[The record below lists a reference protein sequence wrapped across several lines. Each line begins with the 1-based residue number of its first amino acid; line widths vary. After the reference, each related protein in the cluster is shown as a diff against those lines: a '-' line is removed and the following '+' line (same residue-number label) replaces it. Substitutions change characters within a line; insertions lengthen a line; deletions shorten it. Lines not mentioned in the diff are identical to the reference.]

1 MWIIVYF
8 TPLLPFV
15 VGWLLLLFTEQFFA
29 LSLVNGVAQL
39 VLFAFVVCLPTWRT
53 GRMSYVDIGWPWG
66 LTVIGILTWIYGE
79 GDSLRVAIVS
89 IAYIFA
95 GSRMGLG
102 AIKLLISGHLDKE
115 LPRYEFQKK
124 RWSKAGK
131 TNTALAMQ
139 IEAIVQ
145 GVANAAFLA
154 FPAFIIASNPSE
166 EISIFEIIGIVIWLA
181 SFIMESVADAQ
192 KLKFLR
198 AMKKS
203 GARNTVCNI
212 GLWQYSR
219 HPNYFAEWM
228 VWNALVIASIP
239 SWLQLYPNMSVI
251 IFVLLGVGLLMTS
264 RIMYVTL
271 VTYTGAVPA
280 EYYSVQKRPAYK
292 DYQQTTNMFFPGPT
306 KLNYISFKITS
317 TKDSRKSP
325 AK

>member
-15 VGWLLLLFTEQFFA
+15 AGWLLLLVTEQFFA

-317 TKDSRKSP
+317 TKD
-325 AK
+325 

>member
-1 MWIIVYF
+1 MWRIVYF
-8 TPLLPFV
+8 TPLFPFV
-15 VGWLLLLFTEQFFA
+15 AGWLLLLVTEKFFA
-29 LSLVNGVAQL
+29 LSLVNGVTQL

-53 GRMSYVDIGWPWG
+53 GRMSYVDVGWPWG
-66 LTVIGILTWIYGE
+66 LTIIGILTWIYGE

-102 AIKLLISGHLDKE
+102 AIKLLISGHLNKE

-124 RWSKAGK
+124 RWIKAGK

-145 GVANAAFLA
+145 GVANASFLA
-154 FPAFIIASNPSE
+154 FPAFIIASNPIK
-166 EISIFEIIGIVIWLA
+166 EINIFEVIGIVIWLA
-181 SFIMESVADAQ
+181 SFTMESVADAQ

-203 GARNTVCNI
+203 GAHNTVCNI

-271 VTYTGAVPA
+271 VTYTGVVPA
-280 EYYSVQKRPAYK
+280 EYYSLQKRPAYK

-306 KLNYISFKITS
+306 KLN
-317 TKDSRKSP
+317 
-325 AK
+325 

>member
-8 TPLLPFV
+8 TPLIPFV
-15 VGWLLLLFTEQFFA
+15 AGWLLLLVTEQFFA

-317 TKDSRKSP
+317 TKD
-325 AK
+325 

>member
-15 VGWLLLLFTEQFFA
+15 AGWLLLLVTEQFFA

-306 KLNYISFKITS
+306 KLNNISFKITS
-317 TKDSRKSP
+317 TKD
-325 AK
+325 

>member
-15 VGWLLLLFTEQFFA
+15 SGWLLLLVTEQFFA

-66 LTVIGILTWIYGE
+66 LTIIGILTWMYGE
-79 GDSLRVAIVS
+79 GDSLRIAIVS

-95 GSRMGLG
+95 GSRMGIG

-124 RWSKAGK
+124 RWRKAGK

-154 FPAFIIASNPSE
+154 FPAFIIASNLME
-166 EISIFEIIGIVIWLA
+166 EISIFEIIGIVIWLT

-317 TKDSRKSP
+317 TKD
-325 AK
+325 

>member
-8 TPLLPFV
+8 IPLLPFV
-15 VGWLLLLFTEQFFA
+15 AGWLLLLVTEQFFA

-317 TKDSRKSP
+317 TKD
-325 AK
+325 

>member
-8 TPLLPFV
+8 TPLIPFV

-124 RWSKAGK
+124 RWIKAGK

-154 FPAFIIASNPSE
+154 FPAFIIASNPME

-251 IFVLLGVGLLMTS
+251 IFVLLGVGLLMIS

-306 KLNYISFKITS
+306 KLNNISFKITS
-317 TKDSRKSP
+317 TKD
-325 AK
+325 

>member
-8 TPLLPFV
+8 TPLIPFV
-15 VGWLLLLFTEQFFA
+15 AGWLLLLVTEQFFA

-154 FPAFIIASNPSE
+154 FPGFIIASNPSE

-212 GLWQYSR
+212 GLWKYSR
-219 HPNYFAEWM
+219 HPNYFAEWL

-239 SWLQLYPNMSVI
+239 SWLQLYPNISVI

-317 TKDSRKSP
+317 TKD
-325 AK
+325 

>member
-1 MWIIVYF
+1 MWKIVYF

-15 VGWLLLLFTEQFFA
+15 AGWLLLLVTEQFFA

-166 EISIFEIIGIVIWLA
+166 EISIFEFIGIVIWLA

-239 SWLQLYPNMSVI
+239 SWLQLYPNMSVS
-251 IFVLLGVGLLMTS
+251 IFVLLGVGLLMIS

-317 TKDSRKSP
+317 TKD
-325 AK
+325 

>member
-15 VGWLLLLFTEQFFA
+15 AGWLLLLVTDQFFA

-89 IAYIFA
+89 IAYILA

-102 AIKLLISGHLDKE
+102 AIKLLISGHLHKE

-124 RWSKAGK
+124 RWIKAGK

-317 TKDSRKSP
+317 TKD
-325 AK
+325 

>member
-1 MWIIVYF
+1 MWRIVYF

-15 VGWLLLLFTEQFFA
+15 AGWLLLLVTEQFFA

-102 AIKLLISGHLDKE
+102 AIKLLISGHLNKE

-124 RWSKAGK
+124 RWIKAGK

-145 GVANAAFLA
+145 GVANASFLA
-154 FPAFIIASNPSE
+154 FPAFIIASNPIK
-166 EISIFEIIGIVIWLA
+166 EINIFEVIGIVIWLA

-264 RIMYVTL
+264 RIMYITL

-280 EYYSVQKRPAYK
+280 EYYSVKKRPAYK
-292 DYQQTTNMFFPGPT
+292 NYQQTTNMFFPGQ
-306 KLNYISFKITS
+306 
-317 TKDSRKSP
+317 KS
-325 AK
+325 

>member
-8 TPLLPFV
+8 TPLIPFV
-15 VGWLLLLFTEQFFA
+15 AGWLLLLVTEQFFA

-89 IAYIFA
+89 IAYFFA

-124 RWSKAGK
+124 RWIKAGK

-317 TKDSRKSP
+317 TKD
-325 AK
+325 

>member
-8 TPLLPFV
+8 TPLFPFV
-15 VGWLLLLFTEQFFA
+15 AGWLLLLVTEQFFA

-317 TKDSRKSP
+317 TKD
-325 AK
+325 

>member
-1 MWIIVYF
+1 MWRIVYF

-15 VGWLLLLFTEQFFA
+15 AGWLLLLVTEQFFA

-102 AIKLLISGHLDKE
+102 AIKLLISGHLNKE

-124 RWSKAGK
+124 RWIKAGK

-145 GVANAAFLA
+145 GVANASFLA
-154 FPAFIIASNPSE
+154 FPAFIIASNPIK
-166 EISIFEIIGIVIWLA
+166 EINIFEVIGIVIWLA
-181 SFIMESVADAQ
+181 SFTMESVADAQ

-264 RIMYVTL
+264 RIMYITL

-280 EYYSVQKRPAYK
+280 EYYSVKKRPAYK
-292 DYQQTTNMFFPGPT
+292 NYQQTTNMFFPGQ
-306 KLNYISFKITS
+306 
-317 TKDSRKSP
+317 KS
-325 AK
+325 

>member
-1 MWIIVYF
+1 MWRIVYF

-15 VGWLLLLFTEQFFA
+15 AGWLLLLVTEQFFA

-219 HPNYFAEWM
+219 HPNYFSEWM

-317 TKDSRKSP
+317 TKD
-325 AK
+325 

>member
-15 VGWLLLLFTEQFFA
+15 AGWLLLLVTEQFFA

-239 SWLQLYPNMSVI
+239 SWLQLYPNISVI

-317 TKDSRKSP
+317 TKD
-325 AK
+325 

>member
-1 MWIIVYF
+1 MKYF

-15 VGWLLLLFTEQFFA
+15 AGWLLLLVTEQFFA

-124 RWSKAGK
+124 RWNKAGK

-192 KLKFLR
+192 KFKFLR

-251 IFVLLGVGLLMTS
+251 IFVLLGAGLLMPS

-317 TKDSRKSP
+317 TKD
-325 AK
+325 

>member
-15 VGWLLLLFTEQFFA
+15 AGWLLLLVTEQFFA

-124 RWSKAGK
+124 RWRKAGK

-306 KLNYISFKITS
+306 KLNYNSFKITS
-317 TKDSRKSP
+317 TKD
-325 AK
+325 

>member
-1 MWIIVYF
+1 MWRIVYF

-15 VGWLLLLFTEQFFA
+15 AGWLLLLVTEQFFA

-145 GVANAAFLA
+145 GVANAAYLA

-198 AMKKS
+198 GMKKS

-317 TKDSRKSP
+317 TKD
-325 AK
+325 

>member
-1 MWIIVYF
+1 MWRIVYF

-15 VGWLLLLFTEQFFA
+15 AGWLLLLVTEQFFA

-124 RWSKAGK
+124 RWRKAGK

-317 TKDSRKSP
+317 TKD
-325 AK
+325 

>member
-1 MWIIVYF
+1 MWRIVYF

-15 VGWLLLLFTEQFFA
+15 AGWLLLLVTEQFFA

-264 RIMYVTL
+264 RIMYDTL

-317 TKDSRKSP
+317 TKD
-325 AK
+325 

>member
-1 MWIIVYF
+1 MWRIVYF
-8 TPLLPFV
+8 TPLIPFV
-15 VGWLLLLFTEQFFA
+15 AGWLLLLVTEQFFA

-198 AMKKS
+198 GMKKS

-306 KLNYISFKITS
+306 KLNYISLKITS
-317 TKDSRKSP
+317 TKD
-325 AK
+325 

>member
-1 MWIIVYF
+1 MKYF

-15 VGWLLLLFTEQFFA
+15 AGWLLLLVTEQFFA

-166 EISIFEIIGIVIWLA
+166 EISIFEFIGIVIWLA

-251 IFVLLGVGLLMTS
+251 IFVLLGVGLLMIS

-317 TKDSRKSP
+317 TKD
-325 AK
+325 

>member
-8 TPLLPFV
+8 TPLIPFV
-15 VGWLLLLFTEQFFA
+15 AGWLLLLVTEQFFA

-219 HPNYFAEWM
+219 HPNYFSEWM

-317 TKDSRKSP
+317 TKD
-325 AK
+325 

>member
-1 MWIIVYF
+1 MWKIVYF
-8 TPLLPFV
+8 TPLLPFIA
-15 VGWLLLLFTEQFFA
+15 GWLLLLITEQFFA
-29 LSLVNGVAQL
+29 LSLVNGLAQL
-39 VLFAFVVCLPTWRT
+39 VLFSFVVCIPIWRT

-79 GDSLRVAIVS
+79 GDALRVAIVS

-102 AIKLLISGHLDKE
+102 AIKLLVSGHLDKE

-124 RWSKAGK
+124 RWIKAGK

-139 IEAIVQ
+139 IEAIAQ

-154 FPAFIIASNPSE
+154 FPAFIIANNPSE

-198 AMKKS
+198 TMKKS
-203 GARNTVCNI
+203 GERNTVCNI
-212 GLWQYSR
+212 GLWKYSR

-251 IFVLLGVGLLMTS
+251 IFVLLGVGLLMIS

-292 DYQQTTNMFFPGPT
+292 EYQQTTNMFFPGPT
-306 KLNYISFKITS
+306 KLNYNSFKVTS
-317 TKDSRKSP
+317 IRD
-325 AK
+325 